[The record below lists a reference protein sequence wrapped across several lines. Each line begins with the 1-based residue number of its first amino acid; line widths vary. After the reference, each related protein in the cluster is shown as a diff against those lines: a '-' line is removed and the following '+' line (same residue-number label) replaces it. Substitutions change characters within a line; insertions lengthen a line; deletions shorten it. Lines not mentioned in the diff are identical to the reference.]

1 MRSEQEAERA
11 VDKYADTVKRLC
23 MIYLKNH
30 ADTEDVFQDVFLKY
44 VLCPVAFKDSEHEKA
59 WIIRVTVNECKD
71 VLKSAFRRR
80 SVPLEDVREL
90 AAEEMSHNDVID
102 AVRSLPQ
109 KYKDVV
115 YLHYYEGY
123 TAAEIG
129 KILHRRENTVYT
141 HLARAREA
149 LRERL
154 GDDFERD
161 T

>member
-1 MRSEQEAERA
+1 MRSEREAEQAIER
-11 VDKYADTVKRLC
+11 YADTVKRLC

-30 ADTEDVFQDVFLKY
+30 ADTEDVFQNVFLKY
-44 VLCPVAFKDSEHEKA
+44 VLHPMPFRDREHEKA
-59 WIIRVTVNECKD
+59 WFIRVTVNECKD

-80 SVPLEDVREL
+80 NVPLENAREL
-90 AAEEMSHNDVID
+90 AAEETRGTDVID

-129 KILHRRENTVYT
+129 RILHRRENTVYT

-154 GDDFERD
+154 GDDFEHD

>member
-1 MRSEQEAERA
+1 M
-11 VDKYADTVKRLC
+11 
-23 MIYLKNH
+23 
-30 ADTEDVFQDVFLKY
+30 
-44 VLCPVAFKDSEHEKA
+44 
-59 WIIRVTVNECKD
+59 VNECKD

-90 AAEEMSHNDVID
+90 AAEETSHNDVID